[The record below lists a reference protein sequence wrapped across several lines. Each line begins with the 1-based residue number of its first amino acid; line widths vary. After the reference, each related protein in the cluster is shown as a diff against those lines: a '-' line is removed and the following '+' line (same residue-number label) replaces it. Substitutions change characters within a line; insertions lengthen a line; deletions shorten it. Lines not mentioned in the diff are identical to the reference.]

1 MKITIGLEDL
11 DVVVPNSTNEIY
23 KLFHKKVYKYL
34 KTYEATEIV
43 TNGHI
48 GSVLQDYDAFKSDG
62 IQYNNLSTSPI
73 KPDPYLIGSLD
84 IIKVYV
90 DPFMTWNDNRII
102 VKGSDIK
109 LRKEKILKIKG
120 KKKFEDFLEEII
132 IEPKLGNMLF

>member
-11 DVVVPNSTNEIY
+11 DIIVPNSTSEIY

-34 KTYEATEIV
+34 KMYEATEII

-48 GSVLQDYDAFKSDG
+48 GVVLQDFQEFKSEG
-62 IQYNNLSTSPI
+62 VEYNLIPPI
-73 KPDPYLIGSLD
+73 PNPYLIGSLD
-84 IIKVYV
+84 VIKIYV
-90 DPFMTWNDNRII
+90 DPMMMWSDNRIL

-109 LRKEKILKIKG
+109 LRIEKILKMKG

-132 IEPKLGNMLF
+132 VDEKLGNMLF